1 MRFKRLLAIILLLIL
16 PLQSTLAAID
26 SCCSGGATAG
36 QAVVVK
42 ADIAQAGDQ
51 ADGTQAAL
59 DADCCAL
66 CDYCNHASVTFLA
79 VPGNLHVTT
88 LRSAPIQHPEL
99 PIDSF
104 IPDVPSRPD
113 RA

>member
-1 MRFKRLLAIILLLIL
+1 MRFKRFLAIILLLIL

-26 SCCSGGATAG
+26 SCCNGAAAG
-36 QAVVVK
+36 QALTVK
-42 ADIAQAGDQ
+42 ADIAEAGEQAN
-51 ADGTQAAL
+51 GTQAPA

-66 CDYCNHASVTFLA
+66 CDACNHASATFLA
-79 VPGNLHVTT
+79 VLGNPHVTK
-88 LRSAPIQHPEL
+88 LGSAPVPHPEL

-104 IPDVPSRPD
+104 IPDVPSPPD

>member
-1 MRFKRLLAIILLLIL
+1 MRFKRFLAIILLLIL

-26 SCCSGGATAG
+26 NCCNGANAG
-36 QAVVVK
+36 QAVDVR

-51 ADGTQAAL
+51 TDGTQAAG

-79 VPGNLHVTT
+79 VPGNLHVTK
-88 LRSAPIQHPEL
+88 LRSAPVPHPEL

-104 IPDVPSRPD
+104 IPDVLSRPD

>member
-1 MRFKRLLAIILLLIL
+1 MRFKRFLAILLLLIL

-26 SCCSGGATAG
+26 GCCNGTTGGQTLAY
-36 QAVVVK
+36 
-42 ADIAQAGDQ
+42 Q
-51 ADGTQAAL
+51 ADLAQSGEEAGSKQIAD
-59 DADCCAL
+59 DADCCAF
-66 CDYCNHASVTFLA
+66 CDSCNHSSVSFRA
-79 VPGNLHVTT
+79 PQGDLHGEKLT
-88 LRSAPIQHPEL
+88 SAPVAHPEL

>member
-1 MRFKRLLAIILLLIL
+1 MRFKRFLAIILLLIL

-26 SCCSGGATAG
+26 SCCNGATAG
-36 QAVVVK
+36 QAVEVK

-51 ADGTQAAL
+51 ADGTQSAS

-79 VPGNLHVTT
+79 APANLHGTT
-88 LRSAPIQHPEL
+88 LRSAPVAHPEL

>member
-1 MRFKRLLAIILLLIL
+1 MRFKRFLAIILLLIL

-26 SCCSGGATAG
+26 SCCNGAAAG
-36 QAVVVK
+36 QAVEVN
-42 ADIAQAGDQ
+42 ADIAQAGEQ
-51 ADGTQAAL
+51 ADGTEA

-79 VPGNLHVTT
+79 VPGNLHATK
-88 LRSAPIQHPEL
+88 LRSAPVPHPEL

>member
-1 MRFKRLLAIILLLIL
+1 MRFKRFLAILLLLIL
-16 PLQSTLAAID
+16 PLQSTLAAVD
-26 SCCSGGATAG
+26 SCCTGAAAG
-36 QAVVVK
+36 QALDVS
-42 ADIAQAGDQ
+42 DGSAQAGDPANNAQ
-51 ADGTQAAL
+51 AGP
-59 DADCCAL
+59 DADCCSS

-79 VPGNLHVTT
+79 VPGNLEGTK
-88 LRSAPIQHPEL
+88 LGSAPVPHAEP